1 MKVVTTKTELLYRA
15 LLPMK
20 VASFDDI
27 IQKASS
33 IVGNTADRRYIYRKY
48 IKRLIESG
56 KLKRVRKQLYMVL
69 SPLEDPERPS
79 VDKFLIASRIRD
91 NYYLGYQT
99 ALEHY
104 GCASSLY
111 NEAHVSV
118 KAEDRFDPFQFDRF
132 SFIPIFVKD
141 VTLEVVEKPYRE
153 SVLRVS
159 SKERTFIECIDRVK
173 YAGGWEECIKSLE
186 GLGGLNFERLLN
198 LLRKYENQSLSRRVG
213 YVLELLKER
222 SPFYEHLDVR
232 KLEEIEEMI
241 TGSPRYLISGEKGPL
256 NTRWQLYIPDDFEER
271 LRGI

>member
-1 MKVVTTKTELLYRA
+1 MVTKTELLYRA
-15 LLPMK
+15 LLPMI
-20 VASFDDI
+20 VVSFDDI

-48 IKRLIESG
+48 IRRLIESG

-91 NYYLGYQT
+91 NYYLGYHT
-99 ALEHY
+99 ALEYY

-111 NEAHVSV
+111 NETHVSV
-118 KAEDRFDPFQFDRF
+118 KAEDRFDPFQFNRF

-141 VTLEVVEKPYRE
+141 VILEVVEKPYRE

-213 YVLELLKER
+213 YVLGLLKER
-222 SPFYEHLDVR
+222 SPFYEHLDDR
-232 KLEEIEEMI
+232 KLKEIENMV

-256 NTRWQLYIPDDFEER
+256 NKRWELYIPEDFEER